1 MKNIRITK
9 SFCCIIILLFLFS
22 VPFISAQNPQFKYER
37 RIYLWDVTL
46 SMKGYQGNT
55 PNIYDEVVKAIK
67 TDINS
72 IADEDTEI
80 IVLPFQVSILE
91 EWREKA
97 TEEGKRNIIQKIE
110 KYKNDKITNTNICYP
125 LSNIMQKY
133 LSNDKRN
140 VLLLLTDGK
149 HTPTAE
155 YPKDCLIE
163 LIRSWCEFASETDSY
178 AFYVMLTQFAKDEEL
193 IRVISET
200 CRINAVEG
208 TNINFIELYPYT
220 IGKYNI
226 KDDEGKTWMA
236 KVECKKHVRI
246 PDGIKIK
253 LKAIDDKYFDVDTIV
268 DLRDNNFKF
277 NLRQRYT
284 YEELQELLPHE
295 ENRHVRIAISIANQQ
310 DFPLVSLLLDEIDF
324 EYVYKPE
331 KTLKIY
337 VQD

>member
-1 MKNIRITK
+1 MFTSRKVW
-9 SFCCIIILLFLFS
+9 CIFFLFCFTI
-22 VPFISAQNPQFKYER
+22 PFISAQNPQFKNER

-46 SMKGYQGNT
+46 SMKGFEGKT
-55 PNIYDEVVKAIK
+55 PDIYEEVVKAIK

-72 IADEDTEI
+72 ISDEDTEI
-80 IVLPFQVSILE
+80 IVLPFQTSILE
-91 EWREKA
+91 EWKEKA
-97 TEEGKRNIIQKIE
+97 TEQGKKNIIQKIE
-110 KYKNDKITNTNICYP
+110 KYKNNQVTNTNICLP
-125 LSNIMQKY
+125 LTTVMQKY
-133 LSNDKRN
+133 ISKEKRN

-163 LIRSWCEFASETDSY
+163 LIRQWCEFASQNDSY

-193 IRVISET
+193 IRVINES

-226 KDDEGKTWMA
+226 KDDEGKTWLA
-236 KVECKKHVRI
+236 KVESKKNIRI

-253 LKAIDDKYFDVDTIV
+253 LKVIDDKYFDVDTIV
-268 DLRDNNFKF
+268 DLKDYSFKF

-284 YEELQELLPHE
+284 YEELKEILPDE

-310 DFPLVSLLLDEIDF
+310 EFPLVSLLLDEIDF